1 MSFFADWLTVWA
13 IGCLAVMTPGPNLA
27 MILRNSLS
35 YSRQSGIYTAVGLA
49 AGNCVHATYCLIG
62 IGVVISESI
71 LLFNAIKWLGA
82 AYLIY
87 VGIKSLQ
94 AQRWKPTGFLEDSAT
109 QDPQPSPSQ
118 QTHCLTRFASVR
130 IGFLTNLL
138 NPKVTLFFLALFTQI
153 IQPTTPLF
161 TQVVY
166 GLTMVALEFIWFALV
181 AIVISQR
188 SIKTRFL
195 AISHWIERVTG
206 VVLIAL
212 GLRLAVSQQ
221 NT

>member
-1 MSFFADWLTVWA
+1 MSFFADWLTVLA
-13 IGCLAVMTPGPNLA
+13 IGCLAVMAPGPNLA
-27 MILRNSLS
+27 MTLRNSLS

-49 AGNCVHATYCLIG
+49 AGNCVHVTYCLVG
-62 IGVVISESI
+62 IGVIISESI

-94 AQRWKPTGFLEDSAT
+94 AQRHQPIISENSAT
-109 QDPQPSPSQ
+109 PNIQYSSSQ
-118 QTHCLTRFASVR
+118 QTHDLTRFASIR

-161 TQVVY
+161 IQAIY
-166 GLTMVALEFIWFALV
+166 GLTMVALEFVWFALV

-188 SIKTRFL
+188 SIKNRFL
-195 AISHWIERVTG
+195 AISHWIERITG
-206 VVLIAL
+206 AILIAL

>member
-1 MSFFADWLTVWA
+1 MSFFADWLTVLA
-13 IGCLAVMTPGPNLA
+13 IGCLAVMAPGPNLA
-27 MILRNSLS
+27 MTLRNSLS

-49 AGNCVHATYCLIG
+49 AGNCVHVTYCLVG
-62 IGVVISESI
+62 IGVIISESI
-71 LLFNAIKWLGA
+71 LLFSAIKWLGA

-94 AQRWKPTGFLEDSAT
+94 AQRHKPIVPKGSAT
-109 QDPQPSPSQ
+109 QNAQHSSSQ
-118 QTHCLTRFASVR
+118 QTHDLTRFASIR

-161 TQVVY
+161 TQAIY

-188 SIKTRFL
+188 SIKNRFL
-195 AISHWIERVTG
+195 AISHWTERITG
-206 VVLIAL
+206 AVLIAL

>member
-1 MSFFADWLTVWA
+1 MSFFADWLTVLA
-13 IGCLAVMTPGPNLA
+13 IGCLAVMAPGPNLA
-27 MILRNSLS
+27 MTLRNSLS

-49 AGNCVHATYCLIG
+49 AGNCVHVTYCLVG
-62 IGVVISESI
+62 IGVIISESI

-82 AYLIY
+82 AYLVY

-94 AQRWKPTGFLEDSAT
+94 AQRRESTGFPNNSAI
-109 QDPQPSPSQ
+109 QNPHHSPFQ
-118 QTHCLTRFASVR
+118 QTHYLSRFASIR

-161 TQVVY
+161 TQAVY

-188 SIKTRFL
+188 SIKNRFL
-195 AISHWIERVTG
+195 AISHWIERITG
-206 VVLIAL
+206 AILIAL

>member
-1 MSFFADWLTVWA
+1 MSFFADWLTVLA
-13 IGCLAVMTPGPNLA
+13 IGCLAVMAPGPNLA
-27 MILRNSLS
+27 MILRNSLA

-49 AGNCVHATYCLIG
+49 AGNCVHVTYCLIG
-62 IGVVISESI
+62 IGVIISESI

-94 AQRWKPTGFLEDSAT
+94 AQRRESTGLLENSAT
-109 QDPQPSPSQ
+109 PNTQHSPSQ
-118 QTHCLTRFASVR
+118 RTHHLTRLASIR

-161 TQVVY
+161 TQAVY

-181 AIVISQR
+181 AIAISQR
-188 SIKTRFL
+188 SIKNQFL
-195 AISHWIERVTG
+195 AISHWIERITG
-206 VVLIAL
+206 AVLIAL
-212 GLRLAVSQQ
+212 GLRLASQQ